1 MRLKKVII
9 DNFRIIDNCEIEF
22 DSQFNLIIGNNGT
35 GKTSIL
41 EGIRVG
47 LGGFIAGFQE
57 VTTTKFNKED
67 IRMISELTG
76 DGSYDIKYMT
86 PTKVHCTI
94 VTNEDND
101 IDWERALT
109 SYKSSRTTSP
119 KNISNYAHELI
130 NNSNSILPILS
141 YQSAGRMWSQ
151 KREKWQDVFKG
162 SFSRSVGYTDCLATE
177 SNIKMLTNWCK
188 RMDYVSYQQNKEIME
203 YEVVKKAVGKFI
215 SILEKKSLDS
225 IISYDKRREEL
236 IYSTGEEII
245 PVRLLSTGYRSI
257 IGMIADI
264 AYRMAVLNPNLG
276 IEIIEKT
283 NGIILIDEI
292 DMHIHP
298 KWQWTI
304 VDALI
309 KTFPSVQFIATTHS
323 PIIIS
328 SCKDKRIIR
337 LFDKDDST
345 SKVEMGAM
353 SEISPYGW
361 QINDV
366 LNKFMYVDE
375 REPTLKD
382 KLYKI
387 EELTNKKF
395 KKNINSVEDR
405 ELDILKSELYDRLPE
420 NDAAIELIELQSI
433 ENILRM
439 RGK

>member
-1 MRLKKVII
+1 
-9 DNFRIIDNCEIEF
+9 
-22 DSQFNLIIGNNGT
+22 
-35 GKTSIL
+35 
-41 EGIRVG
+41 
-47 LGGFIAGFQE
+47 
-57 VTTTKFNKED
+57 
-67 IRMISELTG
+67 
-76 DGSYDIKYMT
+76 
-86 PTKVHCTI
+86 
-94 VTNEDND
+94 
-101 IDWERALT
+101 
-109 SYKSSRTTSP
+109 
-119 KNISNYAHELI
+119 
-130 NNSNSILPILS
+130 
-141 YQSAGRMWSQ
+141 
-151 KREKWQDVFKG
+151 
-162 SFSRSVGYTDCLATE
+162 
-177 SNIKMLTNWCK
+177 
-188 RMDYVSYQQNKEIME
+188 
-203 YEVVKKAVGKFI
+203 
-215 SILEKKSLDS
+215 
-225 IISYDKRREEL
+225 
-236 IYSTGEEII
+236 
-245 PVRLLSTGYRSI
+245 
-257 IGMIADI
+257 MIADI